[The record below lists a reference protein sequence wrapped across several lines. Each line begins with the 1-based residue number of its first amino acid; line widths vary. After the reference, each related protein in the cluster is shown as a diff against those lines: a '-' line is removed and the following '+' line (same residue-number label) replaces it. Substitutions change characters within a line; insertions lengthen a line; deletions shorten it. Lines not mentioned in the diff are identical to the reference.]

1 MKKETKTL
9 KLIYEFNCG
18 LNGIDYEYRQYDG
31 ELFIYEKDI
40 EDIKYDII
48 KSEIKKL
55 ELELNPYDVIDI
67 FDDMLLWDDLIDIE
81 EIKQEYKN
89 DAMQWFRENHS
100 VEED

>member
-1 MKKETKTL
+1 MKNNN
-9 KLIYEFNCG
+9 KLAIKYEFECC
-18 LNGIDYEYRQYDG
+18 LNGVDYEYIKYDG
-31 ELFIYEKDI
+31 QEFIYEIDV
-40 EDIKYDII
+40 EDIKYDIV

-67 FDDMLLWDDLIDIE
+67 FNDMLLWDGLIDIE
-81 EIKQEYKN
+81 EIREEYKH